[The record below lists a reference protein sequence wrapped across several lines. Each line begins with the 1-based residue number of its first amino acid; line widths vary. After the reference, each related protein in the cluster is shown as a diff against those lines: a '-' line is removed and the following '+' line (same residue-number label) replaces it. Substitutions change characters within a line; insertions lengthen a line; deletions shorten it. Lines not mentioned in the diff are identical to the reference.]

1 MELFKNQFV
10 SINYNPDTALL
21 DTIWFEASEDMEE
34 VEYKEIIEKRVTFF
48 ERYKPKNFLTDARHF
63 RYIIKPSLQAW
74 NYEHSLKLFSKLGG
88 KKIAV
93 LNSEDFV
100 AQVSIEQTVE
110 QDTQAQTEYFDDI
123 NSALKWLNS

>member
-1 MELFKNQFV
+1 MELFKNQYV

-21 DTIWFEASEDMEE
+21 DTIWFDASEDMEE
-34 VEYKEIIEKRVTFF
+34 EDYKLIIEKRVTFF
-48 ERYKPKNFLTDARHF
+48 ERYKPQNFLSDARHF

-88 KKIAV
+88 KKIAI
-93 LNSEDFV
+93 LNSDDFV

-110 QDTQAQTEYFDDI
+110 QDTQALTAYFDDSD
-123 NSALKWLNS
+123 SALKWLNS